1 MKDKITYKEILACL
15 IAVLILVG
23 VFFLGF
29 FTRSWTS
36 PQSVNSYEWVVNL
49 IKNNYFMDIDDEDI
63 LNATIDQIS
72 QNFFDDYS
80 RYYTAEEYR
89 EIKASNLGS
98 KRGLGIGK
106 EYIPGRGILVS
117 YVVGN
122 SPAYKAGIKKG
133 MIITSAQS
141 SKGTKSFVYDDDFAE
156 YIDALDDNEE
166 VLLNVSIP
174 SSPSSSDTTSLQFR
188 LAPQKYSATYC
199 YMATNQSTWAYG
211 DRHLLFENTD
221 EKMTFLPDKVAYINI
236 SQFYGNAG
244 AEFGGLIEKFNEL
257 ECESLILDLRGN
269 GGGYVNTML
278 DVAGYCTS
286 AINKISPYGMI
297 AEHRNKTEN
306 YIIPEYTISDK
317 LLKDETEVYI
327 MANMDTASASEALM
341 GVLIDNAVTSY
352 DHVYLSSYTQP
363 YLDYLTAV
371 GVGTAKNGKTYGK
384 GVMQTTYVKPD
395 TGEALKLTT
404 ARIKWPLGRCI
415 NGVGITADD
424 GCNLVSADWSVTYY
438 DEELKSVVDAIF

>member
-1 MKDKITYKEILACL
+1 MKEKITYKEILACL
-15 IAVLILVG
+15 VAVLILVG

-63 LNATIDQIS
+63 LNATIDQIA

-80 RYYTAEEYR
+80 CYYTADEYK
-89 EIKASNLGS
+89 EILASNSGS
-98 KRGLGIGK
+98 KTGVGIGY
-106 EYIPGRGILVS
+106 EHISGSGILVN

-122 SPAYKAGIKKG
+122 SPAYKAGIRKG
-133 MIITSAQS
+133 MTITSAQS
-141 SKGTKSFVYDDDFAE
+141 SSGTKSFINDGAFADF
-156 YIDALDDNEE
+156 IGALGEGEE
-166 VLLNVSIP
+166 VVLSALTTP
-174 SSPSSSDTTSLQFR
+174 SSTPLQFTV
-188 LAPQKYSATYC
+188 APQKYSATYC
-199 YMATNQSTWAYG
+199 YMATNQSTWVYG
-211 DRHLLFENTD
+211 DRHLLTENTD
-221 EKMTFLPDKVAYINI
+221 EKMTFLPDKVAYISI

-257 ECESLILDLRGN
+257 EYESLILDLRGN
-269 GGGYVNTML
+269 GGGYVHTML
-278 DVAGYCTS
+278 DIAGYCTS

-297 AEHRNKTEN
+297 AEHKNKTEN
-306 YIIPEYTISDK
+306 FVIPEYTLSDK
-317 LLKDETEVYI
+317 LLKGDTEVYI
-327 MANMDTASASEALM
+327 MANMDTASASEALI
-341 GVLIDNAVTSY
+341 GVLIDNAITSY
-352 DHVYLSSYTQP
+352 DHVYVSSYSQP
-363 YLDYLTAV
+363 YLDYLTAN
-371 GVGTAKNGKTYGK
+371 GVNTAKNGKTYGK

-438 DEELKSVVDAIF
+438 DEELQNVVDAIF